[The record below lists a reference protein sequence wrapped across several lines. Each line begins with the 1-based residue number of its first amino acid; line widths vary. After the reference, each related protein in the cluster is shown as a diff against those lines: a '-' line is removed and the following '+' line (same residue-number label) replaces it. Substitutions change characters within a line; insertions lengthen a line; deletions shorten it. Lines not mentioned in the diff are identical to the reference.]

1 MLAAWGLKLAAYSFK
16 SLELEACC
24 LMLAACC
31 LRPGPVARLLGAVA
45 LVGLMAWSEL
55 LRAGELPEHA
65 RSSLT
70 ALRFANSFPAFRN
83 SL

>member
-1 MLAAWGLKLAAYSFK
+1 MAYCLR

-24 LMLAACC
+24 LLLEACC
-31 LRPGPVARLLGAVA
+31 LRPGPGARMLEAVA
-45 LVGLMAWSEL
+45 CCSLMTRSDL
-55 LRAGELPEHA
+55 LRASELPEHA

-70 ALRFANSFPAFRN
+70 ALRFANSFLAFRN